1 MGSDDRA
8 PGAPAQVED
17 DSTPQE
23 LVSRYLAGPALVRDA
38 VEGMDA
44 SQLAARPIAGKMSTR
59 EVVSHIADSE
69 QFYTGRMKR
78 TIAGDPPLVLGARP
92 PDRPAPSDQAE
103 RDTAQD
109 VDRLQKTREEMAEEL
124 RLITPDVW
132 QRVAMQ
138 RDDSL
143 VTLRQ
148 LLLRTVLHLETHV
161 EAIKEKRAALGL

>member
-1 MGSDDRA
+1 MGSDDRTPDA
-8 PGAPAQVED
+8 PRQGED

-23 LVSRYLAGPALVRDA
+23 LIERYLAGPALVRDTVA
-38 VEGMDA
+38 GMDA
-44 SQLAARPIAGKMSTR
+44 SQLAARPIAGKMSTK

-78 TIAGDPPLVLGARP
+78 TIAGDEPLVMGARP
-92 PDRPAPSDQAE
+92 PDRPVPSDQAE

-109 VDRLQKTREEMAEEL
+109 LDRLQKTREEMAEEL
-124 RLITPDVW
+124 RQITPDVW

-138 RDDSL
+138 REDSL

-148 LLLRTVLHLETHV
+148 LLQRTALHLETHV
-161 EAIKEKRAALGL
+161 EAIAEKRAALGL